1 MYGLTPLDVIILFAL
16 AGGLISGL
24 VRGFVQEIL
33 SLGAL
38 LLALLALRVLH
49 GPVSTVLTQ
58 WIGSDTGASI
68 AAFGLIVGIIW
79 GGGRFAASRMGAASR
94 SSFIGPFDRVLGAGF
109 GVIKALMFATTGFML
124 VSLAYDVA
132 YGADADRPEWM
143 TKSRTYPLLSA
154 TSVALSAVIAER
166 LREGRVDPAVVAHP
180 ARDAADA
187 GK

>member
-1 MYGLTPLDVIILFAL
+1 MHGLTPFDIIILFTL

-24 VRGFVQEIL
+24 MRGFVQEIL

-38 LLALLALRVLH
+38 LLALLMLRLLH
-49 GPVSTVLTQ
+49 GPVSDLLTG
-58 WIGSDTGASI
+58 WIGSDTAASI
-68 AAFGLIVGIIW
+68 TAFGLIMGVVW
-79 GGGRFAASRMGAASR
+79 GGGRFAASQMGRASR

-109 GVIKALMFATTGFML
+109 GMVKALLIATTGFML

-132 YGADADRPEWM
+132 AGPQSARPEWM

-166 LREGRVDPAVVAHP
+166 LREGRVDRTAVSYSG
-180 ARDAADA
+180 RDAAEP
-187 GK
+187 KR